1 MELANKATFKKK
13 DGSLRT
19 MVFYNLD
26 QLPKEV
32 IQERI
37 KGSGITRAL
46 QEGSR
51 VVYDLEARD
60 FRIFNEKTVIGNVE
74 KISLDEV
81 FTDGYVF

>member
-1 MELANKATFKKK
+1 MELANKATFKNK

-37 KGSGITRAL
+37 KGSGTTRTL

-60 FRIFNEKTVIGNVE
+60 FRIFNEKTVIGNIE

>member
-1 MELANKATFKKK
+1 MQKANKATFKKK

-37 KGSGITRAL
+37 KGSGTTRTL

-60 FRIFNEKTVIGNVE
+60 FRIFNEKTLVGEIQQV
-74 KISLDEV
+74 SLDET
-81 FTDGYVF
+81 FQGGYVF

>member
-19 MVFYNLD
+19 MVFCDINE
-26 QLPKEV
+26 LPKEV

-37 KGSGITRAL
+37 KGSGTNRAL

-60 FRIFNEKTVIGNVE
+60 FRIFNEKTVVGKIE
-74 KISLDEV
+74 KVSLDEV
-81 FTDGYVF
+81 FTGGYVF